1 VRARTLAIAVLL
13 LLPLLITGCP
23 RNMHEE
29 WFYPADS
36 AEKPIKLENTRK
48 DFEGKFGAYLNGKF
62 GWVASFTVH
71 DPQGLWS
78 GGISLKSVR
87 GGPAWATRSLRAF
100 GRASVLGR
108 MTANYV
114 SQQSN
119 QLAIDGT
126 GLVSSKSAGT
136 LCISLKGKS
145 DPAFADQVFYGTFAV
160 VGGTGKYGRL
170 RGSGTF
176 LSIQPGL
183 RGKSSSGVKL
193 RLEAHFRHASKARH
207 TGLSQACKDS
217 QKPFPTNPSGPVSVS
232 LTGLSFGA
240 AGGTVYPSGSTV
252 TGNAGCGQPLY
263 AVFSYS
269 GGGTAFVSGQTS
281 TSSGAPQKIS
291 DTVSATKQA
300 IVVLSSVPASDH
312 VDVGLLV
319 TTPDHVDHNY
329 TASLDLNRSC

>member
-1 VRARTLAIAVLL
+1 MTIRRLTVVVLL

-23 RNMHEE
+23 KEHQE
-29 WFYPADS
+29 WFYPADKN
-36 AEKPIKLENTRK
+36 EKPIQLGNTRK
-48 DFEGKFGAYLNGKF
+48 EFEGRFPAYLNGKF
-62 GWVASFTVH
+62 GWVGSFRVS

-78 GGISLKSVR
+78 GAISLKSVHD
-87 GGPAWATRSLRAF
+87 GPAWAMRSLHAF
-100 GRASVLGR
+100 GRAKVLGR

-114 SQQSN
+114 SLTGSQI
-119 QLAIDGT
+119 AIDGM
-126 GLVSSKSAGT
+126 GIVSSKSAGK
-136 LCISLKGKS
+136 LCVSLKGQS
-145 DPAFADQVFYGTFAV
+145 DPAFADQVFYGKFSV
-160 VGGTGKYGRL
+160 VGGTGRYGRL

-176 LSIQPGL
+176 LSIQPGV
-183 RGKSSSGVKL
+183 RGRSSTGLKL
-193 RLEAHFRHASKARH
+193 QLEAHFKHVSKARH
-207 TGLSQACKDS
+207 NGLSQACKDS
-217 QKPFPTNPSGPVSVS
+217 QKPFSQTTGPISVS
-232 LTGLSFGA
+232 LMGLSFSG

-252 TGNAGCGQPLY
+252 TGNTGCGQPLY

-269 GGGTAFVSGQTS
+269 GAGSGAVTGQTS
-281 TSSGAPQKIS
+281 TTSGASQKIS